1 MDRRSA
7 LRTIVPAVAALL
19 GGCLDSLPGAT
30 GPRNPPSAP
39 EGEPRQTADQP
50 ALAVD
55 SFDFERTEEG
65 TLRVFGT
72 VENRRDVQR
81 TATVRV
87 IVTADGDEFI
97 RETDVTVDAGETT
110 EWAVSFDVAYN
121 AFTSGGDLNVE
132 LA

>member
-7 LRTIVPAVAALL
+7 LRAIVPAVAALL

-50 ALAVD
+50 ALAVG
-55 SFDFERTEEG
+55 SFDFERTEDG

-72 VENRRDVQR
+72 VENRGDVQR

-87 IVTADGDEFI
+87 NIRIDGDEVA
-97 RETDVTVDAGETT
+97 RETDVTVEPGETA
-110 EWAVSFDVAYN
+110 EWAVTFDVAYD

-132 LA
+132 LV

>member
-7 LRTIVPAVAALL
+7 LRAIVPAVAALL

-39 EGEPRQTADQP
+39 EGEPRQTADQL
-50 ALAVD
+50 ALAVG
-55 SFDFERTEEG
+55 SFDFERTEDG
-65 TLRVFGT
+65 MLRVFGT
-72 VENRRDVQR
+72 VENRGDVQR

-87 IVTADGDEFI
+87 NIRIDGDEVA
-97 RETDVTVDAGETT
+97 RETDVTVEPGETA
-110 EWAVSFDVAYN
+110 EWAVTFDVAYD

-132 LA
+132 LV